1 MTLDQVRAANWSGSI
16 PIVLSLAPTSLSSPT
31 APGPIH
37 VLVSRHNFLHIGLQ
51 EAVLRLHKY
60 APPTFSF
67 TKRVVEEPDTLGGD
81 GDDSSAED
89 GDNVDKD
96 EEPSEEN
103 SAARK
108 DGAPKTT
115 KSMTATIKQ
124 KTIIYPL
131 CWFEDEETQ
140 LPLQWQLF
148 AGVLWDSRA
157 SQSSAGPNLLPWRI
171 RVHFTNYP
179 SSQLLDLDAATSGV
193 LSTVE
198 RTFKNSLKQALVL
211 QHGQN
216 KVALNMTKQTH
227 QRIWDSIVT
236 SKYAV
241 YKPIQEDIQ
250 ADPKNQLAM
259 IPVRLVVG
267 PSKPIIQKRC
277 DVSTLT
283 LGKLL
288 HLWLPKHFVPK
299 LGQGESDEN
308 IVPVVEKTTWRVAGL
323 APPLSSPLVELWQ
336 SLCHPDN
343 FLYISITLIQN

>member
-1 MTLDQVRAANWSGSI
+1 MTIDQVRTANWSGFI
-16 PIVLSLAPTSLSSPT
+16 PVVLSLAPTSLSSPT
-31 APGPIH
+31 IPAPIH
-37 VLVSRHNFLHIGLQ
+37 VLLSRHTFLHIGLQ
-51 EAVLRLHKY
+51 EAVFRLHKY

-67 TKRVVEEPDTLGGD
+67 SQRVIEEPETMEE
-81 GDDSSAED
+81 SSADDDDDED
-89 GDNVDKD
+89 ERGKD
-96 EEPSEEN
+96 DLKEGS
-103 SAARK
+103 SSV
-108 DGAPKTT
+108 APKGEAKTVT

-124 KTIIYPL
+124 KPIVYPL

-148 AGVLWDSRA
+148 AGVLWDIYSPPSKRDA
-157 SQSSAGPNLLPWRI
+157 RLPWRI

-179 SSQLLDLDAATSGV
+179 SSQLLDLDTTGSGV
-193 LSTVE
+193 LTTVE

-236 SKYAV
+236 TKYSV

-250 ADPKNQLAM
+250 VGPTSQPAL
-259 IPVRLVVG
+259 IPIRLIVS
-267 PSKPIIQKRC
+267 PSKPLIQKRC
-277 DVSTLT
+277 DDSSLS

-288 HLWLPKHFVPK
+288 HLWLPQHF
-299 LGQGESDEN
+299 DEIEDTTDN
-308 IVPVVEKTTWRVAGL
+308 SVTIVCPSSKATQWRVAGIT
-323 APPLSSPLVELWQ
+323 PPLSIAVVDLWQ

-343 FLYISITLIQN
+343 FLYLSVTIGS